1 MKGSKEERKK
11 ASTKEGRKKD
21 STVTNPQVWSLVEGP
36 KSTYMPRRS
45 PSHMP
50 RSLLPRNGLEASLSS
65 KVITSAPEERGGGGG
80 LARWEIRVCMQQ
92 VFPVFSH
99 CKKQNPAF
107 FHWTHCFCGYW
118 LHTHTQ
124 NITLEYKWGHK
135 FRLKHLLFTSI
146 SMHPQ

>member
-65 KVITSAPEERGGGGG
+65 KVITSAPEERVGGGVSKMRDQSLHATGFPG
-80 LARWEIRVCMQQ
+80 LLPLQKTKPSILSLDPLLLWILV
-92 VFPVFSH
+92 
-99 CKKQNPAF
+99 
-107 FHWTHCFCGYW
+107 T
-118 LHTHTQ
+118 HTHTKCH
-124 NITLEYKWGHK
+124 TGV
-135 FRLKHLLFTSI
+135 
-146 SMHPQ
+146 